1 MEHPEIGVP
10 MAWMAS
16 LESVVMLVSLVEM
29 ERKES
34 QE

>member
-1 MEHPEIGVP
+1 

-29 ERKES
+29 ERRES